1 MKTFKKELKA
11 LKKQLSEPK
20 RHKSQARQEGA
31 RNGNTSTNTEEETF
45 SFADAMQGVTPL
57 SQDKVEPDKQVELFK
72 KSQQVKGKHL
82 KHSKQLAASFDFS
95 DMYQA
100 ALPQEGPMRF
110 CQEGESTHILK
121 QLRRGDYSPEMT
133 LDLHGLTREMAKAE
147 LAALIHTARKEL
159 IDCVCVMHGFGQ
171 GVLKAALPHYLVQHP
186 QVRAFH
192 QAPLEYGGQAAL
204 LVLIDIPLQNN
215 KRYFSPEQPYT
226 VIYLSSSALLCINK

>member
-11 LKKQLSEPK
+11 LKKQLAEPK
-20 RHKSQARQEGA
+20 RPVGRAGIEGA
-31 RNGNTSTNTEEETF
+31 NKQTPSSSVEEEAF
-45 SFADAMQGVTPL
+45 SFADVMQGVTPM

-82 KHSKQLAASFDFS
+82 KHSKQLAASFNFS

-110 CQEGESTHILK
+110 CQDGESTHILK

-186 QVRAFH
+186 HVRAFH

-215 KRYFSPEQPYT
+215 KR
-226 VIYLSSSALLCINK
+226 

>member
-11 LKKQLSEPK
+11 LKKQLSEPH

-31 RNGNTSTNTEEETF
+31 RNGNMSTNTEEETF

-147 LAALIHTARKEL
+147 LAALIHT
-159 IDCVCVMHGFGQ
+159 
-171 GVLKAALPHYLVQHP
+171 
-186 QVRAFH
+186 
-192 QAPLEYGGQAAL
+192 
-204 LVLIDIPLQNN
+204 
-215 KRYFSPEQPYT
+215 
-226 VIYLSSSALLCINK
+226 

>member
-11 LKKQLSEPK
+11 LKKQLSEPH
-20 RHKSQARQEGA
+20 RHKSQASQEGA
-31 RNGNTSTNTEEETF
+31 RNGDMSTNTEEETF

-215 KRYFSPEQPYT
+215 KR
-226 VIYLSSSALLCINK
+226 

>member
-20 RHKSQARQEGA
+20 RQTGLARQGHA
-31 RNGNTSTNTEEETF
+31 SNRNDFISAEEETF
-45 SFADAMQGVTPL
+45 SFADAMQGITPL

-110 CQEGESTHILK
+110 CQESESTHILK

-147 LAALIHTARKEL
+147 LAALIHTARKDL

-186 QVRAFH
+186 HVRAFH
-192 QAPLEYGGQAAL
+192 QAPLEYGGKAAL

-215 KRYFSPEQPYT
+215 KR
-226 VIYLSSSALLCINK
+226 

>member
-20 RHKSQARQEGA
+20 RQTGLARQGHA
-31 RNGNTSTNTEEETF
+31 SNRNDFISAEEETF

-159 IDCVCVMHGFGQ
+159 IDCVCVMHGLGQ

-186 QVRAFH
+186 HVRAFH
-192 QAPLEYGGQAAL
+192 QAPLEYGGKAAL

-215 KRYFSPEQPYT
+215 KR
-226 VIYLSSSALLCINK
+226 

>member
-11 LKKQLSEPK
+11 LKKQLSEPN
-20 RHKSQARQEGA
+20 RHKSHARQEGA
-31 RNGNTSTNTEEETF
+31 RNGNTSTNTEEEAF

-215 KRYFSPEQPYT
+215 KR
-226 VIYLSSSALLCINK
+226 

>member
-20 RHKSQARQEGA
+20 RQTGLARQGHA
-31 RNGNTSTNTEEETF
+31 SNRNDSISAEEETF
-45 SFADAMQGVTPL
+45 SFADAMQGITPL

-110 CQEGESTHILK
+110 CQESESTHILK

-147 LAALIHTARKEL
+147 LAALIHTARKDL

-186 QVRAFH
+186 HVRAFH
-192 QAPLEYGGQAAL
+192 QAPLEYGGKAAL

-215 KRYFSPEQPYT
+215 KR
-226 VIYLSSSALLCINK
+226 

>member
-11 LKKQLSEPK
+11 LKKQLSEPN

-147 LAALIHTARKEL
+147 LAGE
-159 IDCVCVMHGFGQ
+159 G
-171 GVLKAALPHYLVQHP
+171 
-186 QVRAFH
+186 VRAF
-192 QAPLEYGGQAAL
+192 AG
-204 LVLIDIPLQNN
+204 
-215 KRYFSPEQPYT
+215 
-226 VIYLSSSALLCINK
+226 

>member
-20 RHKSQARQEGA
+20 RQTNQARRRKA
-31 RNGNTSTNTEEETF
+31 SDINAEEEAF
-45 SFADAMQGVTPL
+45 SFTDAMQGVTPL
-57 SQDKVEPDKQVELFK
+57 SQDKIEPDKQVELFK

-133 LDLHGLTREMAKAE
+133 LDLHGLTREMAKME

-186 QVRAFH
+186 HVRAFH

-204 LVLIDIPLQNN
+204 LVLVDIPLQNN
-215 KRYFSPEQPYT
+215 KR
-226 VIYLSSSALLCINK
+226 

>member
-11 LKKQLSEPK
+11 LKKQLAEPK
-20 RHKSQARQEGA
+20 RPVGRAGIEGA
-31 RNGNTSTNTEEETF
+31 NKQTPSSSVEEEAF
-45 SFADAMQGVTPL
+45 SFADVMQGVTPM

-82 KHSKQLAASFDFS
+82 KHSKQLAASFNFS

-186 QVRAFH
+186 HVRAFH

-215 KRYFSPEQPYT
+215 KR
-226 VIYLSSSALLCINK
+226 

>member
-20 RHKSQARQEGA
+20 RQTNQARQRKA
-31 RNGNTSTNTEEETF
+31 SDIEETF
-45 SFADAMQGVTPL
+45 SFTDAMQGVTPL
-57 SQDKVEPDKQVELFK
+57 SQDKIEPDKQVELFK

-186 QVRAFH
+186 HVRAFH

-204 LVLIDIPLQNN
+204 LVLVDIPLQNN
-215 KRYFSPEQPYT
+215 KR
-226 VIYLSSSALLCINK
+226 

>member
-20 RHKSQARQEGA
+20 RQTGLARQGHA
-31 RNGNTSTNTEEETF
+31 SNRNDSISAEEKTF
-45 SFADAMQGVTPL
+45 SFADAMQGITPL

-186 QVRAFH
+186 HVRAFH
-192 QAPLEYGGQAAL
+192 QAPLEYGGKAAL

-215 KRYFSPEQPYT
+215 KR
-226 VIYLSSSALLCINK
+226 

>member
-20 RHKSQARQEGA
+20 RQTGLARQGHA
-31 RNGNTSTNTEEETF
+31 SNRNDSISAEEETF
-45 SFADAMQGVTPL
+45 SFADAMQGITPL

-110 CQEGESTHILK
+110 CQESESTHILK

-186 QVRAFH
+186 HVRAFH
-192 QAPLEYGGQAAL
+192 QAPLEYGGKAAL

-215 KRYFSPEQPYT
+215 KR
-226 VIYLSSSALLCINK
+226 

>member
-11 LKKQLSEPK
+11 LKKQLAEPK
-20 RHKSQARQEGA
+20 RPVGRAGIEGA
-31 RNGNTSTNTEEETF
+31 NTQNPSSSIEEEAF
-45 SFADAMQGVTPL
+45 SFADVMQGVTPM
-57 SQDKVEPDKQVELFK
+57 SQDKVEPDKQVELVK

-82 KHSKQLAASFDFS
+82 KHSKQLAASFNFS

-186 QVRAFH
+186 HVRAFH

-215 KRYFSPEQPYT
+215 KR
-226 VIYLSSSALLCINK
+226 

>member
-20 RHKSQARQEGA
+20 RQTGLARQGHA
-31 RNGNTSTNTEEETF
+31 SNRNDSISAEEETF

-110 CQEGESTHILK
+110 CQESESTHILK

-147 LAALIHTARKEL
+147 LAALIHTARKDL

-186 QVRAFH
+186 HARAFH

-215 KRYFSPEQPYT
+215 KR
-226 VIYLSSSALLCINK
+226 

>member
-11 LKKQLSEPK
+11 LKKQLSEPH

-31 RNGNTSTNTEEETF
+31 RNGNTSTNTEEEAF

-215 KRYFSPEQPYT
+215 KR
-226 VIYLSSSALLCINK
+226 

>member
-20 RHKSQARQEGA
+20 RQTGLARQGHA
-31 RNGNTSTNTEEETF
+31 SNRNDFISAEEETF

-186 QVRAFH
+186 HVRAFH
-192 QAPLEYGGQAAL
+192 QAPLEYGGKAAL

-215 KRYFSPEQPYT
+215 KR
-226 VIYLSSSALLCINK
+226 

>member
-20 RHKSQARQEGA
+20 RLTIKASKGSAS
-31 RNGNTSTNTEEETF
+31 NGNTPTHAEEEAF

-100 ALPQEGPMRF
+100 ALPEEGPMRF
-110 CQEGESTHILK
+110 CQKGESTHVLK

-159 IDCVCVMHGFGQ
+159 VDCVCVMHGFGQ

-186 QVRAFH
+186 HVRAFH

-204 LVLIDIPLQNN
+204 LVLIDIPLQNT
-215 KRYFSPEQPYT
+215 KR
-226 VIYLSSSALLCINK
+226 

>member
-20 RHKSQARQEGA
+20 RQTGQARLRGK
-31 RNGNTSTNTEEETF
+31 SDVIDEEDTL

-57 SQDKVEPDKQVELFK
+57 SQDKVAPDTQVELFK
-72 KSQQVKGKHL
+72 KSKQVKGKHL

-110 CQEGESTHILK
+110 CKEGESTHIVK

-133 LDLHGLTREMAKAE
+133 LDLHGLTREMAKVE
-147 LAALIHTARKEL
+147 LAALIYTARKEM

-186 QVRAFH
+186 HVRAFH

-215 KRYFSPEQPYT
+215 KR
-226 VIYLSSSALLCINK
+226 

>member
-11 LKKQLSEPK
+11 LKKQLAEPK
-20 RHKSQARQEGA
+20 RPAGRAGLAGA
-31 RNGNTSTNTEEETF
+31 NKHNTSSSAEEETF
-45 SFADAMQGVTPL
+45 SFADVMQGVKPM

-72 KSQQVKGKHL
+72 KSQQIKGKHL
-82 KHSKQLAASFDFS
+82 KHSRQLAASFNFS

-110 CQEGESTHILK
+110 CQEGESTHIVK

-147 LAALIHTARKEL
+147 LAALIHTARKEM

-186 QVRAFH
+186 HVRAFH

-204 LVLIDIPLQNN
+204 LVLIDIPLQND
-215 KRYFSPEQPYT
+215 KR
-226 VIYLSSSALLCINK
+226 

>member
-11 LKKQLSEPK
+11 LKKQLAEPK
-20 RHKSQARQEGA
+20 RPTGRTGLEGA
-31 RNGNTSTNTEEETF
+31 NKRDTSSSAEEETF
-45 SFADAMQGVTPL
+45 SFADVMQGVTPI

-72 KSQQVKGKHL
+72 KSQQIKGKHL
-82 KHSKQLAASFDFS
+82 KHSKQLAASFNFS

-186 QVRAFH
+186 HVRAFH

-215 KRYFSPEQPYT
+215 KR
-226 VIYLSSSALLCINK
+226 

>member
-20 RHKSQARQEGA
+20 RQTGLARQGHA
-31 RNGNTSTNTEEETF
+31 SNRNDSISAEEETF

-186 QVRAFH
+186 HVRAFH
-192 QAPLEYGGQAAL
+192 QAPLEYGGKAAL

-215 KRYFSPEQPYT
+215 KR
-226 VIYLSSSALLCINK
+226 

>member
-11 LKKQLSEPK
+11 LKKQLAEPK
-20 RHKSQARQEGA
+20 RPTGRAGLEGA
-31 RNGNTSTNTEEETF
+31 NKRDTSSSAEEETF
-45 SFADAMQGVTPL
+45 SFADVMQGVTPI

-72 KSQQVKGKHL
+72 KSQQIKGKHL
-82 KHSKQLAASFDFS
+82 KHSKQLAASFNFS

-186 QVRAFH
+186 HVRAFH

-215 KRYFSPEQPYT
+215 KR
-226 VIYLSSSALLCINK
+226 

>member
-20 RHKSQARQEGA
+20 RQTNQARQRKA
-31 RNGNTSTNTEEETF
+31 SDIEETF
-45 SFADAMQGVTPL
+45 SFTDAMQGVTPL
-57 SQDKVEPDKQVELFK
+57 SQDKIEPDKQVELFK

-171 GVLKAALPHYLVQHP
+171 GILKAALPHYLVQHP
-186 QVRAFH
+186 HVRAFH

-204 LVLIDIPLQNN
+204 LVLVDIPLQNN
-215 KRYFSPEQPYT
+215 KR
-226 VIYLSSSALLCINK
+226 

>member
-11 LKKQLSEPK
+11 LKRQLSEPH

-31 RNGNTSTNTEEETF
+31 RNGNMSTNTEEEAF

-215 KRYFSPEQPYT
+215 KR
-226 VIYLSSSALLCINK
+226 

>member
-11 LKKQLSEPK
+11 LKKQLAEPK
-20 RHKSQARQEGA
+20 RPIGRAGLEGTNRQ
-31 RNGNTSTNTEEETF
+31 NTSSSAEEETF
-45 SFADAMQGVTPL
+45 SFADAMHGVTPM

-72 KSQQVKGKHL
+72 KSQQVQGKHL
-82 KHSKQLAASFDFS
+82 KHSKRLAASFDFS

-186 QVRAFH
+186 HVRAFH

-204 LVLIDIPLQNN
+204 LVLLDIPLPNN
-215 KRYFSPEQPYT
+215 KR
-226 VIYLSSSALLCINK
+226 

>member
-20 RHKSQARQEGA
+20 RQTGLARQGHA
-31 RNGNTSTNTEEETF
+31 SNRNDFISAEEETF

-110 CQEGESTHILK
+110 CQESESTHILK

-186 QVRAFH
+186 HVRAFH
-192 QAPLEYGGQAAL
+192 QAPLEYGGKAAL

-215 KRYFSPEQPYT
+215 KR
-226 VIYLSSSALLCINK
+226 

>member
-20 RHKSQARQEGA
+20 RQTNQARQRKA
-31 RNGNTSTNTEEETF
+31 NDINAEEETF
-45 SFADAMQGVTPL
+45 SFTDAMQGVTPL
-57 SQDKVEPDKQVELFK
+57 SQDKIEPDKQVELFK

-171 GVLKAALPHYLVQHP
+171 GILKAALPHYLVQHP
-186 QVRAFH
+186 HVRAFH

-204 LVLIDIPLQNN
+204 LVLVDIPLQNN
-215 KRYFSPEQPYT
+215 KR
-226 VIYLSSSALLCINK
+226 

>member
-20 RHKSQARQEGA
+20 RQTGLARQGHA
-31 RNGNTSTNTEEETF
+31 SNRNDFISAEEETF

-82 KHSKQLAASFDFS
+82 KHCKLLAASFDFS

-186 QVRAFH
+186 HVRAFH
-192 QAPLEYGGQAAL
+192 QAPLEYGGKAAL

-215 KRYFSPEQPYT
+215 KR
-226 VIYLSSSALLCINK
+226 

>member
-11 LKKQLSEPK
+11 LKKQLAEPK
-20 RHKSQARQEGA
+20 HPIGRAGLKGA
-31 RNGNTSTNTEEETF
+31 NKKNTSSSAQEETF
-45 SFADAMQGVTPL
+45 SFADVMQGVTPM

-147 LAALIHTARKEL
+147 LAALIHTARKEM

-186 QVRAFH
+186 HVRAFH

-215 KRYFSPEQPYT
+215 KR
-226 VIYLSSSALLCINK
+226 